1 MSAETIERIID
12 SEWQMFGR
20 VVNEGGRADCQDDR
34 ETFRLMRRSQLDAW
48 EEDTL
53 ESYLTDLYTAE
64 QQQRNL
70 ITEKYARMMAS
81 TDPDAYAALA
91 SYLPPVAGQKQRLIE
106 AIVSRQVACLARFAA
121 RYPHVAARM
130 RPLHTSMDTRE
141 QTSFE
146 TYLRGELSTYSMD
159 TLLYLDAQLERQGD
173 SYGERIMAETAAGY
187 GYASVCELER
197 RLSE

>member
-53 ESYLTDLYTAE
+53 DSYLTDLYTAE

-81 TDPDAYAALA
+81 TDPAAYAALA
-91 SYLPPVAGQKQRLIE
+91 PYLPPISEEKRALVE
-106 AIVSRQVACLARFAA
+106 ALVSRQVECLSRFAA
-121 RYPHVAARM
+121 RY
-130 RPLHTSMDTRE
+130 L
-141 QTSFE
+141 
-146 TYLRGELSTYSMD
+146 
-159 TLLYLDAQLERQGD
+159 
-173 SYGERIMAETAAGY
+173 
-187 GYASVCELER
+187 
-197 RLSE
+197 

>member
-53 ESYLTDLYTAE
+53 DSYLTDLYTAE

-81 TDPDAYAALA
+81 TDPAAYAALA
-91 SYLPPVAGQKQRLIE
+91 PYLPPISEEKRALVE
-106 AIVSRQVACLARFAA
+106 ALVSRQVECLSRFAA

-159 TLLYLDAQLERQGD
+159 TLLCLDAQLERQGD